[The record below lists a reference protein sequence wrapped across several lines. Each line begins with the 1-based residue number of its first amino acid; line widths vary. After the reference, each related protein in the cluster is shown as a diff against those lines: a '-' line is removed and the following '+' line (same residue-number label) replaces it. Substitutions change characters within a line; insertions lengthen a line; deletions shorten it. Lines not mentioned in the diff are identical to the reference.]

1 MKGPV
6 LFQLVF
12 VVSYIVFF
20 QLVVNRHSI
29 SEPGIAVH
37 VIDVGQGDGIYIEMN
52 GNPVA
57 LIDGGADYTSDKY
70 ILERTGLGCK
80 LPLVIL
86 THNHADHF
94 VGFKRIL
101 ERCKFDILRYNDVV
115 LDGRA
120 VPENVK
126 NIFGNKVKKTFDGEQ
141 FVIHGVFIK
150 LFVPYGNIYEMPK
163 NLNNASIALLAKY
176 KDFDALFLGDLEV
189 EAQER
194 LDLRKMKRLIS
205 GRLDVLKIAHH
216 GAVNGYSREL
226 VAELRPK
233 ICVISVGKDNTFG
246 HPSPLVVLELEAAG
260 CGVIRTD
267 MAGSVVIRSR

>member
-6 LFQLVF
+6 PFQLAFVVVYILVFQLVAG
-12 VVSYIVFF
+12 
-20 QLVVNRHSI
+20 RHSI
-29 SEPGIAVH
+29 NEPGLAIH
-37 VIDVGQGDGIYIEMN
+37 VVDVGQGDGIYIELN
-52 GNPVA
+52 GRPLV
-57 LIDGGADYTSDKY
+57 LIDGGADYTADKY
-70 ILERTGLGCK
+70 ILERTGLVCR

-86 THNHADHF
+86 THTHADHF

-126 NIFGNKVKKTFDGEQ
+126 NNHKNKVKKTFDGEQ
-141 FVIHGVFIK
+141 FVINGVFIK
-150 LFVPYGNIYEMPK
+150 LFVPFGNINEMPK
-163 NLNNASIALLAKY
+163 NLNNASVVLLLKY
-176 KDFDALFLGDLEV
+176 RDFDALFPGDLEA

-194 LDLRKMKRLIS
+194 LDLRKLKRLIS

-226 VAELRPK
+226 VAELKPR

-246 HPSPLVVLELEAAG
+246 HPSPSVIEELEKAG

-267 MAGSVVIRSR
+267 KAGNVVIRSR